1 MDLSH
6 LHLHVRDRARS
17 VSFYRRWFGLRIS
30 SDGDDITFMKGDRDF
45 LFALMADPAPAPMP
59 PWFHFGIELSTP
71 EQVRRTLDEMKAADI
86 PIVKPLYDDETLT
99 SFRCADPDAY
109 TIEVYASPAD
119 SAVQADR

>member
-17 VSFYRRWFGLRIS
+17 VDFYRRWFGLEIAI
-30 SDGDDITFMKGDRDF
+30 DGDEITFLKGDRDF

-59 PWFHFGIELSTP
+59 PWFHFGIQLRSADEVRST
-71 EQVRRTLDEMKAADI
+71 LKAMSAAAV
-86 PIVKPLYDDETLT
+86 PIVKPLYDGETVI

-109 TIEVYASPAD
+109 TIEIYAEPD
-119 SAVQADR
+119 RTKDQAG

>member
-45 LFALMADPAPAPMP
+45 LFALMA
-59 PWFHFGIELSTP
+59 GGQIGGLIGVVLSVPT
-71 EQVRRTLDEMKAADI
+71 VAVLHILWLDRSSRENAA
-86 PIVKPLYDDETLT
+86 
-99 SFRCADPDAY
+99 AA
-109 TIEVYASPAD
+109 
-119 SAVQADR
+119 

>member
-17 VSFYRRWFGLRIS
+17 ATFYSRWFGLRTSI
-30 SDGDDITFMKGDRDF
+30 DGDEITFMKGDRDF
-45 LFALMADPAPAPMP
+45 LFALMADSAPAPMP
-59 PWFHFGIELSTP
+59 PWFHFGIELRSP
-71 EQVRRTLDEMKAADI
+71 EEVRRMLDEMRAAHI

-109 TIEVYASPAD
+109 AIEV
-119 SAVQADR
+119 